1 MGVSQQPARVPG
13 WKNHVG
19 LLTAREVAS
28 RCYRPAMEVRSIE
41 SWTVSGRTQRNVSPV
56 SKGEKANVSIQ
67 HVVHK

>member
-1 MGVSQQPARVPG
+1 MGVYQQPARAPG

-28 RCYRPAMEVRSIE
+28 RCYRPAREVRSSK
-41 SWTVSGRTQRNVSPV
+41 SWTGSGRTQRNVGPI
-56 SKGEKANVSIQ
+56 SKGGKANVSIQ